1 MIIIKLKEEEKK
13 NVKSFLYARNRKK
26 KKLKIMIVNH
36 LCKNKK

>member
-26 KKLKIMIVNH
+26 KNLK
-36 LCKNKK
+36 

>member
-26 KKLKIMIVNH
+26 KNSK
-36 LCKNKK
+36 

>member
-26 KKLKIMIVNH
+26 KKIKNND
-36 LCKNKK
+36 CKSPMQK